1 MTPHVVVD
9 SSVAFKWLQPA
20 DERGVNTARQLLA
33 VHRAGGIVLAAPTL
47 LRLEVANGYWKR
59 GATADDLAVITGT
72 LEGFGIDWFDI
83 SAMLAADAS
92 RIAGEHRLTVYDAS
106 FVALALLL
114 DAQLVTDDQAVLRSG
129 ACQMRAL
136 VEV

>member
-1 MTPHVVVD
+1 MAPHVVVD

-20 DERGVNTARQLLA
+20 DERGVDRALQLLA
-33 VHRAGGIVLAAPTL
+33 AHRAGGIVLAAPTL

-114 DAQLVTDDQAVLRSG
+114 DGELVTDDRAILRSRS
-129 ACQMRAL
+129 CRMRAL
-136 VEV
+136 TE